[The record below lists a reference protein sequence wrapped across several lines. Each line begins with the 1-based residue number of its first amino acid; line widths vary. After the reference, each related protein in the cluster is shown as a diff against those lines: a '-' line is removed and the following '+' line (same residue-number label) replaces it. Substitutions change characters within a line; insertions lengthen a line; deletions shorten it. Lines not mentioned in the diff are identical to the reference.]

1 MTSAR
6 KRGLVILSIVV
17 IAAALLALSARTRTE
32 VPPARSANQRPALL
46 LLTSLP
52 LVFGDGFSL
61 EETGSPALKALE
73 TRYRVL
79 PISVTSETEL
89 AKGKLLLMAQPIAQT
104 PENLVALDDWV
115 RAGGRILLLA
125 DPMLEWPSDRPL
137 GDRLRPPIMFA
148 DTGLLAHWGLR
159 LDAPDRR
166 GLATRR
172 LAGRQIVTLS
182 PGALVGHCKVAAD
195 RFVANCQ
202 LGTGRAVIIAD
213 ADLLKPP
220 KGESPDGALN
230 AILDELADLERES

>member
-79 PISVTSETEL
+79 PISVTSEAEL
-89 AKGKLLLMAQPIAQT
+89 A
-104 PENLVALDDWV
+104 
-115 RAGGRILLLA
+115 
-125 DPMLEWPSDRPL
+125 
-137 GDRLRPPIMFA
+137 
-148 DTGLLAHWGLR
+148 
-159 LDAPDRR
+159 
-166 GLATRR
+166 
-172 LAGRQIVTLS
+172 
-182 PGALVGHCKVAAD
+182 
-195 RFVANCQ
+195 
-202 LGTGRAVIIAD
+202 
-213 ADLLKPP
+213 
-220 KGESPDGALN
+220 
-230 AILDELADLERES
+230 